1 MSAINSGGIPKPP
14 SKVNEV
20 NANCLSTG
28 KLHDMSTPPIKN
40 VKAGN
45 KIKIPNEI
53 RNLGY

>member
-1 MSAINSGGIPKPP
+1 MQSILVEYPYHLRN
-14 SKVNEV
+14 VNEV
-20 NANCLSTG
+20 NANCLSCG
-28 KLHDMSTPPIKN
+28 KLQDMSTPPIKN